1 MSRTGAASS
10 GGRPQEATL
19 QEPEPPLLHI
29 VSMNGQRPYPPVRSA
44 FTADF
49 WAALAQGR
57 LLTTWCAKCHRP
69 SFPPKPFCPHCWHR
83 GVRWRALQPR
93 GTVYSATTVH
103 ASPQLFRDEVPYQVC
118 IVDLIEGVR
127 VATRLIGD
135 TTSAEAIGKPGEL
148 VVLAYADGPLFAA
161 RVVSSVEPDR

>member
-1 MSRTGAASS
+1 MSRTGAESLD
-10 GGRPQEATL
+10 RRLQEAAL
-19 QEPEPPLLHI
+19 QEPGSPLLHI

-44 FTADF
+44 FTTGF

-83 GVRWRALQPR
+83 GMHWRALQPR
-93 GTVYSATTVH
+93 GTIYSATTVH
-103 ASPQLFRDEVPYQVC
+103 AAPQLFRDEAPYQVC
-118 IVDLIEGVR
+118 IVDLIEDVR

-135 TTSAEAIGKPGEL
+135 TASAEAIGKPAEL
-148 VVLAYADGPLFAA
+148 VVLAYGDGPLFAA
-161 RVVSSVEPDR
+161 RIVSSVESNQ